1 MTGHKLVKLCAE
13 RRQRRTRMHRY
24 TSLWTMGA
32 DTFRKMSTSFSWML
46 GSVVMNWFLS
56 PAKSIKESRRTLSE
70 RDRIS
75 YSRLVNIVEEGV
87 VVTLAIMQYMENPPR
102 ATRIGHLPKSSGK
115 AVLSASN
122 KAVTTGFHF
131 TAVSV

>member
-1 MTGHKLVKLCAE
+1 
-13 RRQRRTRMHRY
+13 
-24 TSLWTMGA
+24 MGA

-87 VVTLAIMQYMENPPR
+87 VVTLATMQYMENPASSHQNWTLTQEFWKGSLVCLKQSRHNWFPLYS
-102 ATRIGHLPKSSGK
+102 RIG
-115 AVLSASN
+115 
-122 KAVTTGFHF
+122 VT
-131 TAVSV
+131 AK